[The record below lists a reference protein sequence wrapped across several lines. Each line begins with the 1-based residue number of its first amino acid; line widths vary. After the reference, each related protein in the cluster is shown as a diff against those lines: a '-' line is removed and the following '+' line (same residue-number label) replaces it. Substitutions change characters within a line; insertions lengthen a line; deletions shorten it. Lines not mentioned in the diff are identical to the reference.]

1 MSSNG
6 DSLSLVVLERIRSE
20 TGLAQPEMLYRVG
33 VSRATVL
40 HGLLGEAE
48 QPSLLMM
55 EDG

>member
-1 MSSNG
+1 MSPKG
-6 DSLSLVVLERIRSE
+6 DSLALVVFERIRSE

-33 VSRATVL
+33 VSRATIL

>member
-1 MSSNG
+1 MASNG
-6 DSLSLVVLERIRSE
+6 DSLTPVVLERMRSE

-33 VSRATVL
+33 VSRATIL
-40 HGLLGEAE
+40 HRLLGEAE